1 MMRRLGSVLLTV
13 LVLVVCLCSCELS
26 MQAPKQGKVHI
37 LVYGNDYHFQE
48 YSSLN
53 ATVNDAVQV
62 GLALSRLCEK
72 QGDVEYQAKFIY
84 GAMAYPFYD
93 DLIDQLPFAE
103 RSHDLSWTYL
113 ESEIERIADES
124 KDGDLT
130 FFFFSGH
137 GDSEYKSKVEYGTD
151 TASKAVFATRKT
163 KDSTANY
170 LVSISTLTDKIVA
183 IKGTKVVFS
192 DFCYSG
198 SFVQAGYVSVTG
210 SDYKE
215 MTALDLFSLKSE
227 IRESSST
234 FFLSAS
240 RYYEQSYEEPSK
252 TYNRYLHGYF
262 SKSLLNALGWDD
274 KTESLTTGLA
284 FNNGCLTFFNV
295 SNYVMNNDDESR
307 QTPMYNGGSNDIILF
322 SF

>member
-26 MQAPKQGKVHI
+26 MLAPQRGKVHI
-37 LVYGNDYHFQE
+37 LVYGNDYFKQS
-48 YSSLN
+48 YKYLT
-53 ATVNDAVQV
+53 ATVDDAVQV
-62 GLALSRLCEK
+62 GMALSALCEK
-72 QGDVEYQAKFIY
+72 QGMVKDVDYDVRFIY
-84 GAMAYPFYD
+84 GASAYPEYD
-93 DLIDQLPFAE
+93 MSIPE
-103 RSHDLSWTYL
+103 SGRSKDLSWTYL
-113 ESEIERIADES
+113 EGELERIAADS
-124 KDGDLT
+124 KKEDMT
-130 FFFFSGH
+130 FLFFSGH

-210 SDYKE
+210 SEYKE

-240 RYYEQSYEEPSK
+240 RYYELSEEHDSIG
-252 TYNRYLHGYF
+252 HGYF
-262 SKSLLNALGWDD
+262 TKALLEALGWD
-274 KTESLTTGLA
+274 ESTGTII
-284 FNNGCLTFFNV
+284 NGGAQKNGKLSFFDV
-295 SNYVMNNDDESR
+295 ANYVMRNDEAP

>member
-1 MMRRLGSVLLTV
+1 MRRLGSVLLTV
-13 LVLVVCLCSCELS
+13 LVLCLCSCELFTP
-26 MQAPKQGKVHI
+26 APKQGKVHI
-37 LVYGNDYHFQE
+37 LVYGNDYFNQALGKLT
-48 YSSLN
+48 Y
-53 ATVNDAVQV
+53 TVDDAVQV
-62 GLALSRLCEK
+62 GKALSALCEK
-72 QGDVEYQAKFIY
+72 QGLVKDVDYDVRFIY
-84 GAMAYPFYD
+84 GARLYPDYNKSIPEAD
-93 DLIDQLPFAE
+93 
-103 RSHDLSWTYL
+103 RSKDLSWTYL
-113 ESEIERIADES
+113 EGELERIAADS
-124 KDGDLT
+124 KEEDMT
-130 FFFFSGH
+130 FLFFSGH

-210 SDYKE
+210 SEYKE

-240 RYYEQSYEEPSK
+240 RYYEISEEHDSIG
-252 TYNRYLHGYF
+252 HGYF
-262 SKSLLNALGWDD
+262 TKALLEALGWD
-274 KTESLTTGLA
+274 ESTGTII
-284 FNNGCLTFFNV
+284 NGGAQKNGKLSFFDV
-295 SNYVMNNDDESR
+295 ANYVMRNDDAP
-307 QTPMYNGGSNDIILF
+307 QNPMYNGGSNDILLF

>member
-26 MQAPKQGKVHI
+26 MQAPQRGKVHI
-37 LVYGNDYHFQE
+37 LVYGNDYFKQS
-48 YSSLN
+48 YKYLT
-53 ATVNDAVQV
+53 ATVDDAVQV
-62 GLALSRLCEK
+62 GMALSALCEK
-72 QGDVEYQAKFIY
+72 QGMVKDVDYDVRFIY
-84 GAMAYPFYD
+84 GASAYPEYD
-93 DLIDQLPFAE
+93 MSIPESDRDN
-103 RSHDLSWTYL
+103 DLSWTYL
-113 ESEIERIADES
+113 EGELERIAADS
-124 KDGDLT
+124 KEEDMT
-130 FFFFSGH
+130 FLFFSGH

-210 SDYKE
+210 SEYKE

-240 RYYEQSYEEPSK
+240 RYYEISEEEP
-252 TYNRYLHGYF
+252 RIDHGYF
-262 SKSLLNALGWDD
+262 TKALLEALGWD
-274 KTESLTTGLA
+274 ESTGTII
-284 FNNGCLTFFNV
+284 NGGAMKNGKLTFFDV
-295 SNYVMNNDDESR
+295 ANYVMRNDEAP